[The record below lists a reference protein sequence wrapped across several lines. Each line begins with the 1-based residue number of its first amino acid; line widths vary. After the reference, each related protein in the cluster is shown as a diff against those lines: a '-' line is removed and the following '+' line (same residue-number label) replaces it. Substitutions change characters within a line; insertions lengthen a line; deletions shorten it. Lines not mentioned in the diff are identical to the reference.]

1 MTTRPGAGGQ
11 EADAAVDTVVSRKRL
26 QEMLDGLDRSIA
38 VLKGENP
45 GNGSAASL
53 GFDPADAGANLSETD
68 RTEAVL
74 HSAQQ
79 QRSNV
84 LAALGRMSEGTYG
97 LCVDCRKPVP
107 DGRLEARPDASRCVA
122 CQATYDRRH
131 R

>member
-1 MTTRPGAGGQ
+1 
-11 EADAAVDTVVSRKRL
+11 VDTVVTRERL

-38 VLKGENP
+38 VLKGEAP
-45 GNGSAASL
+45 GNGRADSL
-53 GFDPADAGANLSETD
+53 DFDPADAGANLSETD

-79 QRSNV
+79 QRGNV
-84 LAALGRMSEGTYG
+84 LAALSRMSEGTYG
-97 LCVDCRKPVP
+97 LCVDCAKPVP

-122 CQATYDRRH
+122 CQAKYDRRH

>member
-1 MTTRPGAGGQ
+1 M
-11 EADAAVDTVVSRKRL
+11 DTLVTRKRL

-38 VLKGENP
+38 VLQGEAP
-45 GNGSAASL
+45 GNGQSDSL
-53 GFDPADAGANLSETD
+53 DFDPADAGANLSEAD

-79 QRSNV
+79 QRGNV

-122 CQATYDRRH
+122 CQAKHDRRH

>member
-1 MTTRPGAGGQ
+1 MDTT
-11 EADAAVDTVVSRKRL
+11 VTRKRL

-38 VLKGENP
+38 VLKGKD
-45 GNGSAASL
+45 L
-53 GFDPADAGANLSETD
+53 GEGPSDSFDPADAGANLSETD

-79 QRSNV
+79 QRGNV

-97 LCVDCRKPVP
+97 LCVDCGKPVP
-107 DGRLEARPDASRCVA
+107 DSRLEARPDASRCVA
-122 CQATYDRRH
+122 CQARHDRRL

>member
-1 MTTRPGAGGQ
+1 MTARPRAGGQ
-11 EADAAVDTVVSRKRL
+11 EADAAVDTTVTRKRL

-38 VLKGENP
+38 VLKGEDVGDGP
-45 GNGSAASL
+45 SDS
-53 GFDPADAGANLSETD
+53 FDPADAGANLSETD

-79 QRSNV
+79 QRGNV

-97 LCVDCRKPVP
+97 LCVDCGRPVP

-122 CQATYDRRH
+122 CQARHDRRL